1 MKQILWEK
9 RSHYKIYYFVCY
21 ERTLLGDWK
30 ILFNQRLPDGTEAKV
45 RKEGLGTS
53 VQVLWDPSMCMDRQI
68 DNGLFYLRQSPSLA
82 PRVFVT
88 RRPASKEH
96 MCIQVFMSVSIAVT
110 PETRVEATEM
120 GLPGPGRLAG
130 EWPCPALVTCWVS
143 EDAPACQSAFC
154 EIPLRTITVT
164 DAPARGRPRL
174 SLTEHEATEVFET
187 RRAECRLR
195 PNGPVTEWAPVVT
208 LVKVIIYLE

>member
-9 RSHYKIYYFVCY
+9 RSHYKICYFVCY

-30 ILFNQRLPDGTEAKV
+30 ILFHQRLPDGTEAKV

-53 VQVLWDPSMCMDRQI
+53 VQVLWDSPMRMDRQI

-82 PRVFVT
+82 PVVFVT
-88 RRPASKEH
+88 RRPASEEH

-130 EWPCPALVTCWVS
+130 EWPCPAPVTCWVS
-143 EDAPACQSAFC
+143 EDAPACQPAFC
-154 EIPLRTITVT
+154 ERPLRAITVT

-174 SLTEHEATEVFET
+174 SLT
-187 RRAECRLR
+187 
-195 PNGPVTEWAPVVT
+195 
-208 LVKVIIYLE
+208 